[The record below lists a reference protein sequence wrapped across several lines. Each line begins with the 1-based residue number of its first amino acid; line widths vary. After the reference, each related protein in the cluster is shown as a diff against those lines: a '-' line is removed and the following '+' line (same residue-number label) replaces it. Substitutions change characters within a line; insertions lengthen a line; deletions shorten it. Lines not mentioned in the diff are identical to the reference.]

1 MIVLKQNRLNPLCC
15 SCLNTEPCVH
25 TPTHMHWG
33 VGIRQPHVPSITFMC
48 GLSPKWPFA
57 YSPRDPLMHPLG
69 GDKHKRTHHRSAHTH
84 IHTHSQ
90 RLAKLDLQPAT
101 ITCDWEPLKL
111 VTNSI
116 LGLLIRHAWALG
128 FLYVVIKGRV
138 YGRPRALGWMIIL
151 TSSEPKATRCRGSGG
166 TAGGGAP
173 SKWVFDTER
182 RCIGKWFLLVCS
194 ALSLTLGKN
203 HTGRYAQRER
213 VAITKLRKHT
223 VVLFIFRVKCW
234 QTEAKPTQPS
244 SIICKERDKLYY
256 PLRGGW
262 QRLECHSKCNKS
274 KNNNKNN
281 LWK

>member
-1 MIVLKQNRLNPLCC
+1 MALCIFTTGPTGA
-15 SCLNTEPCVH
+15 SFGRGQTQTHAPQVH
-25 TPTHMHWG
+25 TNT
-33 VGIRQPHVPSITFMC
+33 RTC
-48 GLSPKWPFA
+48 TRA
-57 YSPRDPLMHPLG
+57 Y
-69 GDKHKRTHHRSAHTH
+69 
-84 IHTHSQ
+84 SQ
-90 RLAKLDLQPAT
+90 RLAKLDLRPAT

-173 SKWVFDTER
+173 TEWVFDTER
-182 RCIGKWFLLVCS
+182 SCIGKWFLLVCS

-203 HTGRYAQRER
+203 HTGRRAQRET
-213 VAITKLRKHT
+213 VAITKLRTHT
-223 VVLFIFRVKCW
+223 VVVFIFRVKCW

-244 SIICKERDKLYY
+244 SVICRQRD
-256 PLRGGW
+256 
-262 QRLECHSKCNKS
+262 
-274 KNNNKNN
+274 
-281 LWK
+281 